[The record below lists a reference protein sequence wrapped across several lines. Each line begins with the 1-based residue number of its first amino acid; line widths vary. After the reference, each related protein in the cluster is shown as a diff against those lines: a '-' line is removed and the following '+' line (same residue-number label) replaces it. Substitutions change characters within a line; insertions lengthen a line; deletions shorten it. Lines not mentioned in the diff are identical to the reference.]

1 MGILQ
6 EVSSPYFTKMK
17 KIFFILISFV
27 ILLPLFAENEVTLLP
42 RPVEMKQTGRTVA
55 FGKHLEVGYSK
66 PLTQEARFLQSFM
79 EHDFGAD
86 LVLKRKSKK
95 ATIQLIL
102 DANVLAGKTESYVL
116 EIAPE
121 QIKIM
126 ASSAAGIFYGVQSLR
141 QLLTDNGNTLSA
153 PALKMQDYPRFA
165 WRAFMLDEARNFKGV
180 AVVKDLLDEMA
191 SLKMNVFHWHLTND
205 QGWRIEIKKYPK
217 LTTVGAYRDSTELH
231 HFGSNVFDGK
241 PHGGFYTQKEIREL
255 VQYAADR
262 HITIVPEITIPGHFT
277 AAVAAYPWLGT
288 RQETVKVSPKFG
300 VHYAALNVANPKV
313 YEFLSD
319 VFDEVIDLFPS
330 PVIHIGGDELRYNH
344 WNESPQVQAY
354 MKEHGLHSGAEL
366 QVHFT
371 NRVSKMLNEKGRSMM
386 GWNEITGDRLHDY
399 QANNDKG
406 EMSSVLAK
414 GTLVQ
419 FWQGSPLLMNK
430 AINQGYDI
438 VNSYNTYTY
447 LDYDY
452 NSISLKKAYSFN
464 PVPEGIDKGKE
475 KHVIGMGCQMWG
487 EFIPTVESM
496 NAKVYP
502 RIAAYAEVGWTQQ
515 ESKDYQNFMN
525 SLDYFL
531 QKWKS
536 KGIIYGPLK

>member
-1 MGILQ
+1 MKNTFLLLL
-6 EVSSPYFTKMK
+6 SFTIM
-17 KIFFILISFV
+17 
-27 ILLPLFAENEVTLLP
+27 LPLFAERGTTLLP
-42 RPVEMKQTGRTVA
+42 CPVEMKQTGPTIT
-55 FGKHLEVGYSK
+55 FSKHLEVGYSK
-66 PLTQEARFLQSFM
+66 ELAKEAHFLKSFI
-79 EHDFGAD
+79 ENDFSANV
-86 LVLKRKSKK
+86 VLKRKKKK
-95 ATIQLIL
+95 AFIQLELNSKI
-102 DANVLAGKTESYVL
+102 LAGKAESYVL
-116 EIAPE
+116 EISQN
-121 QIKIM
+121 QIKI
-126 ASSAAGIFYGVQSLR
+126 ASSSATGIFYGVQSLR
-141 QLLTDNGNTLSA
+141 QILTDNGETLTA
-153 PALKMQDYPRFA
+153 PQLKIQDYPRFA

-180 AVVKDLLDEMA
+180 AVVKDLLDDMA

-205 QGWRIEIKKYPK
+205 QGWRIEIKKYPR
-217 LTTVGAYRDSTELH
+217 LTEVGAYRDSTELY

-241 PHGGFYTQKEIREL
+241 PHGGFYTQNEIREL

-288 RQETVKVSPKFG
+288 RHDTVKVSPKFG
-300 VHYAALNVANPKV
+300 VHYAALNVANPKA

-319 VFDEVIDLFPS
+319 VFDEVIDMFPS
-330 PVIHIGGDELRYNH
+330 PVIHIGGDELRYNQ
-344 WNESPQVQAY
+344 WNESQEVQAY
-354 MKEHGLHSGAEL
+354 MKDHGLHSGAEL

-371 NRVSKMLNEKGRSMM
+371 NRVSKMLEEKGRNMI

-399 QANNDKG
+399 QANNDKS
-406 EMSSVLAK
+406 EMKGVLAK

-430 AINQGYDI
+430 AIEQGYNI

-464 PVPEGIDKGKE
+464 PIPEGIDKEKE
-475 KHVIGMGCQMWG
+475 ANVIGMGCQMWG

-502 RIAAYAEVGWTQQ
+502 RIAAYAEVGWTRQ
-515 ESKDYQNFMN
+515 EAKDYEQFMG

-531 QKWKS
+531 TKWKS
-536 KGIIYGPLK
+536 KGIVYGPLK